1 MENLLSEVYILP
13 IQPCPLRLCATFFT
27 NYNQT
32 GAFIYFL
39 FVGENTAGTDD
50 KKCAKQFKGKPTE
63 KPTQQ
68 KPVPSHKAQE
78 KGAQ

>member
-39 FVGENTAGTDD
+39 FVGENTAGTE
-50 KKCAKQFKGKPTE
+50 AKQFKGKPTE
-63 KPTQQ
+63 KPTRQ